1 MEDTHTQIYLIGIL
15 GNLFFGFKS
24 LPQVIQSIRT
34 KSTKD
39 LSTLMLITDFLG
51 NVLCALFIYQTTA
64 TTLWPQYINY
74 SFALLWLIILFV
86 LKIKYRK
93 PISKI

>member
-1 MEDTHTQIYLIGIL
+1 MEQTPIYIIGIL

-39 LSTLMLITDFLG
+39 LSTLMLVTDFLG
-51 NVLCALFIYQTTA
+51 NVLCALFIYQTTS
-64 TTLWPQYINY
+64 TTLWPQFINY
-74 SFALLWLIILFV
+74 FFASLWLLILFV
-86 LKIKYRK
+86 LKFKYK
-93 PISKI
+93 